1 MKILSINNSNN
12 QITHKAVN
20 QKFLK
25 QARDLSLKYGDSPP
39 IGDLL
44 QEIDISLIY
53 GIISKQDALDTLYA
67 IKKYAKNALEAIDD
81 DIKNI
86 LKWDC

>member
-25 QARDLSLKYGDSPP
+25 QARDEFMRFAPHHNQIPLINDIELSVYYG
-39 IGDLL
+39 LL
-44 QEIDISLIY
+44 SYKDAID
-53 GIISKQDALDTLYA
+53 T
-67 IKKYAKNALEAIDD
+67 LEAIKPYS
-81 DIKNI
+81 KNI
-86 LKWDC
+86 LEKIEKLISDLKSTP